1 VVLTIVVLASAF
13 LRIRLY
19 QDAYGWTEL
28 RFYVL
33 AAIVWLAIGAV
44 IAIVT
49 LATNRSRW
57 LLHAIVGLSFAFGL
71 AFNII
76 GPVQLVTEQ
85 NIQRALHPE
94 LVAPGGE
101 TGLDIFYLAS
111 LGDDALPLL
120 AARLCDLDPTDAARF
135 ALEARTERLADDDS
149 GKAWQAWNLSRE
161 QARDVRIP
169 ETCP

>member
-1 VVLTIVVLASAF
+1 M
-13 LRIRLY
+13 
-19 QDAYGWTEL
+19 
-28 RFYVL
+28 
-33 AAIVWLAIGAV
+33 
-44 IAIVT
+44 AIVT

-57 LLHAIVGLSFAFGL
+57 LLHGILALSFAFGL
-71 AFNII
+71 AFNVI

-120 AARLCDLDPTDAARF
+120 AAHRCDLHLSGAAKFVAHGANDPTRND
-135 ALEARTERLADDDS
+135 EA

-161 QARDVRIP
+161 RRENVRFP
-169 ETCP
+169 EDLPSAPGRAQVAPSGSIGPSHSYSSGVSHG